1 MLSQAQRTAILEL
14 SAKGVSK
21 REIAQVLRLSRPTV
35 RKVLRE
41 NSTNVPEI
49 QRAEKAEPYREQ
61 ILDLLISCKGNLVR
75 VHEELVA
82 GGAALSY
89 PALTAFCRRQG
100 IGQTP
105 AVPAGQYHFEPGV
118 EMQHDTSP
126 HEVEVGGRKYKA
138 QTASAVLCYSRML
151 FFQIN
156 PTFQRFDCKVF
167 LTDALRYMGGAPERV
182 MIDNTHVVVLRG
194 TGREMIPVPEMEA
207 FGERFGFRFVA
218 HERGDA
224 NRSARVERPFSFI
237 ENNFLAGRT
246 FASWADLNQQ
256 ARQWC
261 DRVNSTY
268 KKHIRG
274 VPRELFA
281 VERMHLKPL
290 PAWIPEVYR
299 LHQRTVDVEGY
310 VSVNSIRYSVP
321 AAWIGHRVEVR
332 ETRDKI
338 EIEMDA
344 RHIVTHARAV
354 TPLSQRITLAAHRP
368 PRGEGVK
375 RSDPH
380 PEEKA
385 IVEAAPE
392 TALYVAALKQ
402 KSRKVV
408 ALALRQL
415 LRLLREYPREP
426 FLAAVQEAAR
436 YGLYDLDRLERM
448 ILRRVA
454 RDYFLLLDPDTDSH
468 AEELEQLLKNLKL
481 RRMLGVY
488 DEQLR
493 AAEKAQ
499 ASYSEFV
506 AGLLRAQWHDRQE
519 SALEWRIRRANLPE
533 RWSLESFPWS
543 RQPGVNRKQMRAFA
557 ELDFVAQHENLV
569 LVGPTGVGKTGLASG
584 LLLKALENG
593 HRCQFIRAQDLF
605 DEMYA
610 SLADRSTRRLLNRL
624 ARLDVLLI
632 DEFGY
637 LNLKPEQSNTFF
649 KLMEERYHRHSTIIT
664 TNLVYDVWHNF
675 LGNKP
680 MGRRTAEPRAA
691 LLPHRDHQW
700 PFATRSPR

>member
-14 SAKGVSK
+14 NAKGVSK
-21 REIAQVLRLSRPTV
+21 HEIAHVLRLSRLTV
-35 RKVLRE
+35 RKVLRS
-41 NSTNVPEI
+41 NSNKVPEI

-61 ILDLLISCKGNLVR
+61 ILDLLTSCKGNLVR

-82 GGAALSY
+82 SGAALSY
-89 PALTAFCRRQG
+89 PALTGFCRRQG

-105 AVPAGQYHFEPGV
+105 IVPAGQYHFEPGV

-126 HEVEVGGRKYKA
+126 HTVEVSGRKYKA

-167 LTDALRYMGGAPERV
+167 LTDALRYTGGVVERV

-194 TGREMIPVPEMEA
+194 TGREMIPVPEMEVFA
-207 FGERFGFRFVA
+207 ERFGFRFVA

-224 NRSARVERPFSFI
+224 NRSARVERPFGFI

-246 FASWADLNQQ
+246 FASWDDLNQQ

-261 DRVNSTY
+261 DKVNSTY
-268 KKHIRG
+268 KKHIRA

-321 AAWIGHRVEVR
+321 VAWIGRRVEIR
-332 ETRDKI
+332 ETRDKL
-338 EIEMDA
+338 EIELDV
-344 RHIVTHARAV
+344 RHIVTHERAL
-354 TPLSQRITLAAHRP
+354 TALQQRITLAAHRP
-368 PRGEGVK
+368 PRGEGIK
-375 RSDPH
+375 RNDPH

-402 KSRKVV
+402 KGRKVV

-426 FLAAVQEAAR
+426 FLAAVREAAR

-454 RDYFLLLDPDTDSH
+454 RDYFLLLDTDS
-468 AEELEQLLKNLKL
+468 
-481 RRMLGVY
+481 
-488 DEQLR
+488 DP
-493 AAEKAQ
+493 
-499 ASYSEFV
+499 
-506 AGLLRAQWHDRQE
+506 HD
-519 SALEWRIRRANLPE
+519 
-533 RWSLESFPWS
+533 
-543 RQPGVNRKQMRAFA
+543 
-557 ELDFVAQHENLV
+557 
-569 LVGPTGVGKTGLASG
+569 
-584 LLLKALENG
+584 
-593 HRCQFIRAQDLF
+593 
-605 DEMYA
+605 
-610 SLADRSTRRLLNRL
+610 
-624 ARLDVLLI
+624 
-632 DEFGY
+632 
-637 LNLKPEQSNTFF
+637 
-649 KLMEERYHRHSTIIT
+649 
-664 TNLVYDVWHNF
+664 
-675 LGNKP
+675 
-680 MGRRTAEPRAA
+680 
-691 LLPHRDHQW
+691 
-700 PFATRSPR
+700 

>member
-21 REIAQVLRLSRPTV
+21 REIARVLRLSRLSV
-35 RKVLRE
+35 RKVLSS
-41 NSTNVPEI
+41 NSTDVPEI
-49 QRAEKAEPYREQ
+49 QRPEKAEPYRQQ
-61 ILDLLISCKGNLVR
+61 ILDLLVSCKGNLVR
-75 VHEELVA
+75 VHEELTV
-82 GGAALSY
+82 GGAVLSY
-89 PALTAFCRRQG
+89 QALTAFCRRQG

-105 AVPAGQYHFEPGV
+105 IVPAGQYHFEPGV

-151 FFQIN
+151 FFQID

-167 LTDALRYMGGAPERV
+167 LTDALRYMGGAAERV

-207 FGERFGFRFVA
+207 FAERFGFRFVA

-246 FASWADLNQQ
+246 FASWGDLNQQ

-261 DRVNSTY
+261 DKVNATY
-268 KKHIRG
+268 KKHIRA

-281 VERMHLKPL
+281 VERLHLKPL

-321 AAWIGHRVEVR
+321 VSWIGHRVEVR

-354 TPLSQRITLAAHRP
+354 TPLSQRVTLAAHRP

-385 IVEAAPE
+385 ILEAAPE

-402 KSRKVV
+402 KGRKVV

-426 FLAAVQEAAR
+426 FLAAVREAAR

-454 RDYFLLLDPDTDSH
+454 RDYFLLLDADSDSH
-468 AEELEQLLKNLKL
+468 
-481 RRMLGVY
+481 
-488 DEQLR
+488 D
-493 AAEKAQ
+493 
-499 ASYSEFV
+499 
-506 AGLLRAQWHDRQE
+506 
-519 SALEWRIRRANLPE
+519 
-533 RWSLESFPWS
+533 
-543 RQPGVNRKQMRAFA
+543 
-557 ELDFVAQHENLV
+557 
-569 LVGPTGVGKTGLASG
+569 
-584 LLLKALENG
+584 
-593 HRCQFIRAQDLF
+593 
-605 DEMYA
+605 
-610 SLADRSTRRLLNRL
+610 
-624 ARLDVLLI
+624 
-632 DEFGY
+632 
-637 LNLKPEQSNTFF
+637 
-649 KLMEERYHRHSTIIT
+649 
-664 TNLVYDVWHNF
+664 
-675 LGNKP
+675 
-680 MGRRTAEPRAA
+680 
-691 LLPHRDHQW
+691 
-700 PFATRSPR
+700 

>member
-14 SAKGVSK
+14 SAQGVSK
-21 REIAQVLRLSRPTV
+21 HEIARMLRVSRPSV
-35 RKVLRE
+35 RKVLRS

-49 QRAEKAEPYREQ
+49 QRGEKAEPYREQ
-61 ILDLLISCKGNLVR
+61 ILDLLTSCKGNLVR
-75 VHEELVA
+75 VHEELTA
-82 GGAALSY
+82 SGATLSY
-89 PALTAFCRRQG
+89 QALTGFCRRQG

-105 AVPAGQYHFEPGV
+105 VAPAGQYHFEPGV

-126 HEVEVGGRKYKA
+126 HTVEVGGRKYKA

-167 LTDALRYMGGAPERV
+167 LTDALRYTGGAPERV

-207 FGERFGFRFVA
+207 FAERFGFRFVA
-218 HERGDA
+218 HAIGNA

-246 FASWADLNQQ
+246 FATWGDLNQQ
-256 ARQWC
+256 AHQWC
-261 DRVNSTY
+261 DKVNSTY
-268 KKHIRG
+268 KKHIRA

-321 AAWIGHRVEVR
+321 VAWIGHRVEVR

-354 TPLSQRITLAAHRP
+354 TPLQQRVTLAAHRP

-385 IVEAAPE
+385 ILEAAPE
-392 TALYVAALKQ
+392 TAPYVAALKQ

-426 FLAAVQEAAR
+426 FLAAVEEAAR

-468 AEELEQLLKNLKL
+468 
-481 RRMLGVY
+481 
-488 DEQLR
+488 D
-493 AAEKAQ
+493 
-499 ASYSEFV
+499 
-506 AGLLRAQWHDRQE
+506 
-519 SALEWRIRRANLPE
+519 
-533 RWSLESFPWS
+533 
-543 RQPGVNRKQMRAFA
+543 
-557 ELDFVAQHENLV
+557 
-569 LVGPTGVGKTGLASG
+569 
-584 LLLKALENG
+584 
-593 HRCQFIRAQDLF
+593 
-605 DEMYA
+605 
-610 SLADRSTRRLLNRL
+610 
-624 ARLDVLLI
+624 
-632 DEFGY
+632 
-637 LNLKPEQSNTFF
+637 
-649 KLMEERYHRHSTIIT
+649 
-664 TNLVYDVWHNF
+664 
-675 LGNKP
+675 
-680 MGRRTAEPRAA
+680 
-691 LLPHRDHQW
+691 
-700 PFATRSPR
+700 